1 MGTIISLI
9 VLVLIITIYDY
20 ASARS
25 WQQASSSNRNE
36 LVFEHRNKSD
46 GAYALR
52 KDYDKR
58 M

>member
-20 ASARS
+20 VSARS

-36 LVFEHRNKSD
+36 LVFEHRNKSY
-46 GAYALR
+46 GAFALR
-52 KDYDKR
+52 KDYDK
-58 M
+58 